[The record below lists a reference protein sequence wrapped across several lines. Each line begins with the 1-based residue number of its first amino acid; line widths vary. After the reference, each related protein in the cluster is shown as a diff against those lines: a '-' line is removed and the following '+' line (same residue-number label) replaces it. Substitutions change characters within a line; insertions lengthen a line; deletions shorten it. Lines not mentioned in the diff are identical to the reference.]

1 MLVAKLLARRRLISA
16 ARRSPS
22 LSGETSISLIDYGG
36 LPVSPQATSSQA
48 ARSTLVRHVGSRCA
62 VPVRLLARSEHH
74 CQWSTCIKFH
84 DASFHLVS
92 DNDAG
97 YEEKVDPFSLVAD
110 ELSMLANR
118 LRSMVSSEVPKLASA
133 AEYFFKIGVE
143 GKRFRPMVLL
153 LMASSMTAVLPGIGV
168 SEISMQE
175 QRLSQQRIAEIT
187 EMIHVASLL
196 HDDVL
201 DSADTRRG
209 IGSLNFVMGNKL
221 AVLAGDF
228 LLSRAS
234 VALASLK
241 NIEVVELLSKVLE
254 HLVTGE
260 IMQLTSNKE
269 KSCNM
274 EYYLEK
280 TFYKTA
286 SLMANSCKAI
296 AILAGQPR
304 AVATLAYDYGKHLGM
319 AFQLVD
325 DMLDFT
331 GTTAS
336 LGKGAL
342 SDIAQGIVTA
352 PLLFALEK
360 QPQLHDLIG
369 RKFNNAGDVDLAVEL
384 LHKTDGIEK
393 TRLLALDHAEQAAGA
408 INALPPSPSQ
418 HVVKCRKA
426 LVQLSQ
432 QVIKRTK

>member
-1 MLVAKLLARRRLISA
+1 MGLCYRLF
-16 ARRSPS
+16 
-22 LSGETSISLIDYGG
+22 L
-36 LPVSPQATSSQA
+36 Q
-48 ARSTLVRHVGSRCA
+48 
-62 VPVRLLARSEHH
+62 
-74 CQWSTCIKFH
+74 
-84 DASFHLVS
+84 
-92 DNDAG
+92 
-97 YEEKVDPFSLVAD
+97 
-110 ELSMLANR
+110 
-118 LRSMVSSEVPKLASA
+118 
-133 AEYFFKIGVE
+133 
-143 GKRFRPMVLL
+143 VLL
-153 LMASSMTAVLPGIGV
+153 LMASSLTAVLPEVGV
-168 SEISMQE
+168 TNLSSQE
-175 QRLSQQRIAEIT
+175 QRFRQQRIAEIT

-241 NIEVVELLSKVLE
+241 NTEVVELLSKVLE

-269 KSCNM
+269 KACNM
-274 EYYLEK
+274 DYYLEK

-296 AILAGQPR
+296 ALLAGQSA
-304 AVATLAYDYGKHLGM
+304 AVATLAYDYGRNLGM

-342 SDIAQGIVTA
+342 SDIRQGIVTA
-352 PLLFALEK
+352 PLLFALEQ

-369 RKFNNAGDVDLAVEL
+369 RKFKNAGDVDLAVEL
-384 LHKTDGIEK
+384 LQKTDGIEK
-393 TRLLALDHAEQAAGA
+393 TQKLASYHALQAAGA
-408 INALPPSPSQ
+408 VNAFPFSPSERVNQ
-418 HVVKCRKA
+418 CRKA
-426 LVQLSQ
+426 LIELTH
-432 QVIKRTK
+432 QVITRTK